1 MKRITI
7 SPEDRRFSATSITV
21 GYLQENKAEK
31 IEFDIP
37 EEYKDYGRKACFE
50 ADGKTFAKLFD
61 DVTGN
66 TITFTRDFTQYKNLK
81 MTIAFFKSNN
91 EDEIVARTSILNIFI
106 ENAIIC
112 DDDIKPDDPKI
123 IALDDLIA
131 KVTKLNNEVE
141 ANENIRIQNENARE
155 DNEKV
160 RISNENIRI
169 VSENS
174 RISNEKDREEYINGL
189 KEKVDRGEFNGADFN
204 YNWNGTKLGVKN
216 SKETE
221 YIYTDLK
228 GEQGEKGDVGDFNF
242 ATFEIDLATGNL
254 IANKTENLQ
263 LIDFAIRNG
272 NLEVIING

>member
-31 IEFDIP
+31 IEFNIP

-81 MTIAFFKSNN
+81 MTIAFFKTNN
-91 EDEIVARTSILNIFI
+91 EDEIVARTSTLNIFI

-112 DDDIKPDDPKI
+112 DDDVKPDDPKI
-123 IALDDLIA
+123 ITLDDLIT
-131 KVTKLNNEVE
+131 KVIKLNNTVTENE
-141 ANENIRIQNENARE
+141 TIRNNNENT
-155 DNEKV
+155 
-160 RISNENIRI
+160 RISNENT
-169 VSENS
+169 
-174 RISNEKDREEYINGL
+174 RISNENERIKYINDL
-189 KEKVDRGEFNGADFN
+189 KQKVDSGDFNGADFN
-204 YNWNGTKLGVKN
+204 YKWDGTKLGVKN

-221 YIYTDLK
+221 YEYVDLK
-228 GEQGEKGDVGDFNF
+228 GEQGEKGDCNF
-242 ATFEIDLATGNL
+242 ATFTVEYAFGLLIMNKMEGLLLDFQLNNNGEIEVL
-254 IANKTENLQ
+254 I
-263 LIDFAIRNG
+263 
-272 NLEVIING
+272 